1 MEYFIK
7 EIWSPVHFKVD
18 FGKVLW
24 NGLYFNITKQSIIVM
39 FTKDNYAFALL
50 LEGLDIYTT
59 QEIKTRTSRSFK
71 GSNWDILEF
80 RGQFEIKAFI
90 FLITFVNYPAPP
102 SLEKSAMVPARSGI
116 Q

>member
-50 LEGLDIYTT
+50 LEGLDIDTT
-59 QEIKTRTSRSFK
+59 QEIKKIYKYSQHHLK
-71 GSNWDILEF
+71 EF
-80 RGQFEIKAFI
+80 SVYE
-90 FLITFVNYPAPP
+90 L
-102 SLEKSAMVPARSGI
+102 
-116 Q
+116 